1 MALNAKN
8 QSWTQLRVGL
18 TAIFALAML
27 GVLIFFMTS
36 NKSFFKSETRLVTYF
51 VSSGGISVGQPV
63 RLNGIL
69 AGTVE
74 KVELSGDTRPDRT
87 VKITMLVDNAMLK
100 EIPVDSTAQ
109 VGSENLLSGR
119 YLAILR
125 GLSKTPVAPDAEI
138 KSKVQP
144 EIDDM
149 KTQGLQMLESAN
161 SILAKI
167 EGIIKQVEVGKG
179 TIGKLLVDETIYN
192 KALSITAEIDR
203 VTKAVNSGNGLVG
216 KMIYDEAL
224 YTDLRKTLTRIDTM
238 VADVQEGKGTAGK
251 LLKDPAVYDEARS
264 TIAEMRKTIEA
275 LNAGKGTAGKL
286 LRSDELHNQLAASM
300 KKLDVTMD
308 KINSGQGTLGQLLVN
323 ASLYDNLNG
332 VTREMNGLM
341 KDFRANPKKFLHIK
355 LGLF

>member
-1 MALNAKN
+1 MALTAKN

-36 NKSFFKSETRLVTYF
+36 NKSFFARQTKLYTYF
-51 VSSGGISVGQPV
+51 VSSGGISAGQPV

-69 AGTVE
+69 AGKVDN
-74 KVELSGDTRPDRT
+74 VELSGDKRPERT
-87 VKITMLVDNAMLK
+87 VRITMLVDNDMMK

-125 GLSKTPVAPDAEI
+125 GNSKTLIAPDGEI
-138 KSKVQP
+138 QSKVQP

-161 SILAKI
+161 SILSKI
-167 EGIIKQVEVGKG
+167 EGIIKQVEVGNG
-179 TIGKLLVDETIYN
+179 TIGKLLVDETLYN
-192 KALSITAEIDR
+192 KALSIVGEIDR
-203 VTKAVNSGNGLVG
+203 LTKAINTGQGLIG
-216 KMIYDEAL
+216 KMVYDESM
-224 YTDLRKTLTRIDTM
+224 YTDLRRTLGRVDNL
-238 VADVQEGKGTAGK
+238 VADIQ
-251 LLKDPAVYDEARS
+251 D
-264 TIAEMRKTIEA
+264 
-275 LNAGKGTAGKL
+275 GKGTAGKL
-286 LRSDELHNQLAASM
+286 LRDQALYDEMRGTIVDVRKTIELINSGKGTAGKLLNSDELHNQLVTSM
-300 KKLDVTMD
+300 KKLDTTID
-308 KINSGQGTLGQLLVN
+308 KINSGQGTIGQLLVN

-332 VTREMNGLM
+332 TAREMQGLM
-341 KDFRANPKKFLHIK
+341 KDFRANPKKFLRIK

>member
-18 TAIFALAML
+18 TAVFALAML

-36 NKSFFKSETRLVTYF
+36 HKSFFSSETTLYTYF
-51 VSSGGISVGQPV
+51 VSSGGISAGQPV

-69 AGTVE
+69 AGKVDR
-74 KVELSGDTRPDRT
+74 VELSGDPRADRT
-87 VKITMLVDNAMLK
+87 VRITLLVNDDLIK

-125 GLSKTPVAPDAEI
+125 GLSKTPIAANGEI

-203 VTKAVNSGNGLVG
+203 VTKAINSGNGLVG
-216 KMIYDEAL
+216 KMIYDESL
-224 YTDLRKTLTRIDTM
+224 YTDVRKTLSRVDVL
-238 VADVQEGKGTAGK
+238 VADIQEGKGTAGK

-264 TIAEMRKTIEA
+264 AIAEIRKTIEA
-275 LNAGKGTAGKL
+275 LNAGKGSAGKL
-286 LRSDELHNQLAASM
+286 LRSDELHNQLTASM
-300 KKLDVTMD
+300 KKLDVTID

-332 VTREMNGLM
+332 TTREMQGLM

>member
-8 QSWTQLRVGL
+8 QSWIQLRVGL
-18 TAIFALAML
+18 TAVFALAML

-36 NKSFFKSETRLVTYF
+36 NQSFFKSETRLLTYF
-51 VSSGGISVGQPV
+51 VSSGGISAGQPV

-69 AGTVE
+69 AGTVD
-74 KVELSGDTRPDRT
+74 KVELSGDLRPERT
-87 VKITMLVDNAMLK
+87 VRITMLVDSGMLK
-100 EIPVDSTAQ
+100 DIPVDSTAQ

-125 GLSKTPVAPDAEI
+125 GLSKSPVAANGEI
-138 KSKVQP
+138 RSKVQP

-167 EGIIKQVEVGKG
+167 EGIVKQVEVGKG
-179 TIGKLLVDETIYN
+179 TIGKLLVDETLYN

-203 VTKAVNSGNGLVG
+203 LTKAVNSGNGLIG
-216 KMIYDEAL
+216 KMVYDEAL
-224 YTDLRKTLTRIDTM
+224 YTDLRKTLTRVDTM
-238 VADVQEGKGTAGK
+238 VADIQEGKGTAGK
-251 LLKDPAVYDEARS
+251 LLNDPAVYDEART
-264 TIAEMRKTIEA
+264 TIAEVRKTIEA
-275 LNAGKGTAGKL
+275 LNAGQGTAGKL
-286 LRSDELHNQLAASM
+286 LRSDELHNQLSASM
-300 KKLDVTMD
+300 KRLDVTID

-332 VTREMNGLM
+332 TAREMQGLM

>member
-18 TAIFALAML
+18 TAVFALAML

-36 NKSFFKSETRLVTYF
+36 NKSFFSRETKLYTYF
-51 VSSGGISVGQPV
+51 VSSGGISAGQPV

-69 AGTVE
+69 AGKVD
-74 KVELSGDTRPDRT
+74 KVELSGDARPDRT
-87 VKITMLVDNAMLK
+87 VRITLLVDDDLMK
-100 EIPVDSTAQ
+100 DIPADSTAQ

-125 GLSKTPVAPDAEI
+125 GLSKSPIVAGGEI

-203 VTKAVNSGNGLVG
+203 VTKAINSGNGLVG

-224 YTDLRKTLTRIDTM
+224 YIDVRKTLSRVDTL
-238 VADVQEGKGTAGK
+238 VAEIQEGKGTAGK

-264 TIAEMRKTIEA
+264 AIAEVRKTIEA
-275 LNAGKGTAGKL
+275 LNAGKGSAGKL
-286 LRSDELHNQLAASM
+286 LRSDELHNQLTASM
-300 KKLDVTMD
+300 KKLDVTID

-332 VTREMNGLM
+332 TTREMQGLM

>member
-18 TAIFALAML
+18 TAVFALAML

-36 NKSFFKSETRLVTYF
+36 NKSFFTRETKLYTYF
-51 VSSGGISVGQPV
+51 VSSGGIAVGQPV

-69 AGTVE
+69 AGKVDQ
-74 KVELSGDTRPDRT
+74 VELSGDIHPERT
-87 VKITMLVDNAMLK
+87 VRITMLVEDHMLK

-119 YLAILR
+119 YLALLR
-125 GLSKTPVAPDAEI
+125 GVSKTPIAANGEI
-138 KSKVQP
+138 KSKLQP

-167 EGIIKQVEVGKG
+167 EGIVKQVETGQG
-179 TIGKLLVDETIYN
+179 TIGKLLVDETLY
-192 KALSITAEIDR
+192 KKVLSITAEIDR
-203 VTKAVNSGNGLVG
+203 LTKAINSGNGLIG
-216 KMIYDEAL
+216 KMVYDEVL
-224 YTDLRKTLTRIDTM
+224 YSDLRKTLARVDTV
-238 VADVQEGKGTAGK
+238 VADIQDGKGTAGK
-251 LLKDPAVYDEARS
+251 LLKDTAIYDETRS
-264 TIAEMRKTIEA
+264 AIAEVRKTIEE

-286 LRSDELHNQLAASM
+286 LRTDELHNQLVASM
-300 KKLDVTMD
+300 KRLDVTID
-308 KINSGQGTLGQLLVN
+308 KINSGQGTIGQLLVN
-323 ASLYDNLNG
+323 GSLYDNLNG
-332 VTREMNGLM
+332 TAREMQGLM

>member
-36 NKSFFKSETRLVTYF
+36 NKSFFKRETKLYTYF
-51 VSSGGISVGQPV
+51 VSSGGISAGQPV

-69 AGTVE
+69 AGKVD
-74 KVELSGDTRPDRT
+74 KVELSGDLHPERT
-87 VKITMLVDNAMLK
+87 VRITMLVDNDMLK
-100 EIPVDSTAQ
+100 EIPADSTAQ

-119 YLAILR
+119 YLALLR
-125 GLSKTPVAPDAEI
+125 GQSKTAIAAEGEI

-167 EGIIKQVEVGKG
+167 EGIIKQVEVGNG
-179 TIGKLLVDETIYN
+179 TIGKLLVDETLYN
-192 KALSITAEIDR
+192 RALSIVAEIDKL
-203 VTKAVNSGNGLVG
+203 TKAINTGQGLVG

-224 YTDLRKTLTRIDTM
+224 YTDLRKTLGRVDTL
-238 VADVQEGKGTAGK
+238 VADVQDGKGTAGK
-251 LLKDPAVYDEARS
+251 LLKDPAVYDEARAA
-264 TIAEMRKTIEA
+264 IADVRKTIEI
-275 LNAGKGTAGKL
+275 LNSGKGTAGKL
-286 LRSDELHNQLAASM
+286 LNTDELHQQLLVSM
-300 KKLDVTMD
+300 KKLDVTVD
-308 KINSGQGTLGQLLVN
+308 KINSGQGTIGQLLVN
-323 ASLYDNLNG
+323 SSLYDNLNG
-332 VTREMNGLM
+332 TAREMQGLM
-341 KDFRANPKKFLHIK
+341 KDFRANPKKFLRIK

>member
-1 MALNAKN
+1 MALSAKN

-36 NKSFFKSETRLVTYF
+36 NKSLFSRETRLYTYF
-51 VSSGGISVGQPV
+51 VSSGGISAGQPV

-69 AGTVE
+69 AGKVD
-74 KVELSGDTRPDRT
+74 KVELSGDSHAERT
-87 VKITMLVDNAMLK
+87 VRITMLVDNDMLK

-119 YLAILR
+119 YLALLR
-125 GLSKTPVAPDAEI
+125 GVSKTTIAADGEI

-149 KTQGLQMLESAN
+149 KVQGLQLLESAN

-167 EGIIKQVEVGKG
+167 EGIVKQVETGQG
-179 TIGKLLVDETIYN
+179 TIGKLLVDETLY
-192 KALSITAEIDR
+192 KKVLSITAEIDR
-203 VTKAVNSGNGLVG
+203 LTKAVNSGNGLIG
-216 KMIYDEAL
+216 KMVYDDAL
-224 YTDLRKTLTRIDTM
+224 YTDLRKTLTRVDTL

-251 LLKDPAVYDEARS
+251 LLKDNAVYDETRAA
-264 TIAEMRKTIEA
+264 IVALRKTIDN
-275 LNAGKGTAGKL
+275 LNAGQGTAGKL
-286 LRSDELHNQLAASM
+286 LRSDELHNQLSASM
-300 KKLDVTMD
+300 KRLDTTID
-308 KINSGQGTLGQLLVN
+308 KINSGQGTIGQLLVN

-332 VTREMNGLM
+332 TAREMQGLM

>member
-8 QSWTQLRVGL
+8 QSWAQLRVGL
-18 TAIFALAML
+18 TALFALAML

-36 NKSFFKSETRLVTYF
+36 NKSFFSDQTKLYTYF
-51 VSSGGISVGQPV
+51 VSSGGISAGQPV

-69 AGTVE
+69 AGKVD
-74 KVELSGDTRPDRT
+74 KVELSGDLRPERT
-87 VKITMLVDNAMLK
+87 VRITMLVDDKMLT

-119 YLAILR
+119 YLALLR
-125 GLSKTPVAPDAEI
+125 GQSKTLVAAGAEI

-161 SILAKI
+161 SILAKV
-167 EGIIKQVEVGKG
+167 EGIVKQVEVGQG

-203 VTKAVNSGNGLVG
+203 LTKAINTGNGLVG
-216 KMIYDEAL
+216 KLIYDETL
-224 YTDLRKTLTRIDTM
+224 YTDVRKTLARVDTM
-238 VADVQEGKGTAGK
+238 VADVQDGKGTAGK

-264 TIAEMRKTIEA
+264 AIAEVRKTIEA

-286 LRSDELHNQLAASM
+286 LRSDELHNQLATSM
-300 KKLDVTMD
+300 KKLDVTID

-323 ASLYDNLNG
+323 GSLYDNLNG
-332 VTREMNGLM
+332 TAREMQGLM
-341 KDFRANPKKFLHIK
+341 KDFRANPKKFLRIK
-355 LGLF
+355 LALF

>member
-8 QSWTQLRVGL
+8 QSWIQLRVGL
-18 TAIFALAML
+18 TAVFALSML

-36 NKSFFKSETRLVTYF
+36 NKSFFTRETRLVTYF
-51 VSSGGISVGQPV
+51 VSSGGISAGQPV

-69 AGTVE
+69 AGKVD
-74 KVELSGDTRPDRT
+74 KVELSGDLRPERT
-87 VKITMLVDNAMLK
+87 VRISMLVMSDMLK
-100 EIPVDSTAQ
+100 DIPVDSTAQ

-119 YLAILR
+119 YLALLR
-125 GLSKTPVAPDAEI
+125 GQSKTPVAAEAEI
-138 KSKVQP
+138 RSKVQP

-167 EGIIKQVEVGKG
+167 EGIVKQVEVGQG
-179 TIGKLLVDETIYN
+179 TIGKLLVDETLYN

-203 VTKAVNSGNGLVG
+203 VTKAINSGQGLMG
-216 KMIYDEAL
+216 KIIYDEAL
-224 YTDLRKTLTRIDTM
+224 YTDLRKTLSRVDTL

-251 LLKDPAVYDEARS
+251 LLKDPAMYDEFRLA
-264 TIAEMRKTIEA
+264 IADVRKTIDQV
-275 LNAGKGTAGKL
+275 NSGKGTVGKL
-286 LRSDELHNQLAASM
+286 LNSDELHNQLSASM
-300 KKLDVTMD
+300 KRLDVTID

-323 ASLYDNLNG
+323 SSLYDNLNG
-332 VTREMNGLM
+332 TAREMQGLM
-341 KDFRANPKKFLHIK
+341 KDFRANPKKFLRIK

>member
-18 TAIFALAML
+18 TAVFALAML

-36 NKSFFKSETRLVTYF
+36 NKSFFSRETKLYTYF
-51 VSSGGISVGQPV
+51 VSSGGISAGQPV

-69 AGTVE
+69 AGKVD
-74 KVELSGDTRPDRT
+74 KVELSGDARPDRT
-87 VKITMLVDNAMLK
+87 VRITLLVDDDLMK
-100 EIPVDSTAQ
+100 DIPVDSTAQ

-125 GLSKTPVAPDAEI
+125 GLSKSPIAAGGEI

-203 VTKAVNSGNGLVG
+203 VTKAINSGNGLVG

-224 YTDLRKTLTRIDTM
+224 YVDVRKTLSRVDTL
-238 VADVQEGKGTAGK
+238 VADIQEGKGTAGK

-264 TIAEMRKTIEA
+264 AIAEVRKTIEA
-275 LNAGKGTAGKL
+275 LNAGKGSAGKL
-286 LRSDELHNQLAASM
+286 LRSDELHNQLTASM
-300 KKLDVTMD
+300 KKLDVTID

-332 VTREMNGLM
+332 TTREMQGLM

>member
-18 TAIFALAML
+18 TALFSLAML

-36 NKSFFKSETRLVTYF
+36 NKSFFARQTKLYTYF
-51 VSSGGISVGQPV
+51 VSSGGISAGQPV

-69 AGTVE
+69 AGKVD
-74 KVELSGDTRPDRT
+74 KVELSGDLRPDRT
-87 VKITMLVDNAMLK
+87 VRITMLVEDDMMK

-125 GLSKTPVAPDAEI
+125 GESKTPIAPEGEI

-167 EGIIKQVEVGKG
+167 EGIIKQVEVGEG
-179 TIGKLLVDETIYN
+179 TIGKLLVDETLFN
-192 KALSITAEIDR
+192 KALSIVAEIDKL
-203 VTKAVNSGNGLVG
+203 TKAINTGNCMIGKLV
-216 KMIYDEAL
+216 YDEQL
-224 YTDLRKTLTRIDTM
+224 YVDLRKTLERVDTI
-238 VADVQEGKGTAGK
+238 VAEVQDGKGSAGK
-251 LLKDPAVYDEARS
+251 FLKDPAVYDEARGA
-264 TIAEMRKTIEA
+264 IADVRKTIEL
-275 LNAGKGTAGKL
+275 LNSNKGTAGKL
-286 LRSDELHNQLAASM
+286 LNSDELHNQLSASM
-300 KKLDVTMD
+300 KKLDVTID
-308 KINSGQGTLGQLLVN
+308 KINSGQGTIGQLLVN
-323 ASLYDNLNG
+323 GSLYDNLNG
-332 VTREMNGLM
+332 TAREMQGLM
-341 KDFRANPKKFLHIK
+341 KDFRANPKKFLRIK
-355 LGLF
+355 LALF

>member
-8 QSWTQLRVGL
+8 QSWAQLRVGL
-18 TAIFALAML
+18 TALFALAML

-36 NKSFFKSETRLVTYF
+36 NKSFFSDQTKLYTYF
-51 VSSGGISVGQPV
+51 VSSGGISAGQPV

-69 AGTVE
+69 AGKVD
-74 KVELSGDTRPDRT
+74 KVELSGDLRPERT
-87 VKITMLVDNAMLK
+87 VRITMLVDDKMLK

-119 YLAILR
+119 YLALLR
-125 GLSKTPVAPDAEI
+125 GQSKTLVAAGAEI
-138 KSKVQP
+138 QSKVQP

-161 SILAKI
+161 SILAKV
-167 EGIIKQVEVGKG
+167 EGIVKQVEVGQG

-203 VTKAVNSGNGLVG
+203 LTKAINTGNGLVG
-216 KMIYDEAL
+216 KLIYDETL
-224 YTDLRKTLTRIDTM
+224 YTDVRKTLARVDTM
-238 VADVQEGKGTAGK
+238 VADVQDGKGTAGK

-264 TIAEMRKTIEA
+264 AIAEVRKTIEA

-286 LRSDELHNQLAASM
+286 LRSDELHNQLATSM
-300 KKLDVTMD
+300 KKLDVTID
-308 KINSGQGTLGQLLVN
+308 KINSGQGTIGQLLVN
-323 ASLYDNLNG
+323 GSLYDNLNG
-332 VTREMNGLM
+332 TAREMQGLM
-341 KDFRANPKKFLHIK
+341 KDFRSNPKKFLRIK
-355 LGLF
+355 LALF